1 MSGTAAAP
9 VTGRIMTPF
18 FKLLIALWALGT
30 AAGVVRWTG
39 GLGAATAMND
49 GYPWG
54 IWITLDVVVGTA
66 LACGGYAVAILA
78 YVFNRG
84 QYHPI
89 VRPAILTSALGY
101 SVAGIAIFFDVGRY
115 WGLWK
120 IPLYAH
126 RWNLDSALL
135 EVALCVMA
143 YTAVLWIELSPA
155 VVEQW
160 LASEDGSLR
169 ARAARILPGLSRAL
183 PFVLALGLLLPTM
196 HQSTLGALWLVAPS
210 KLHPLWHTPL
220 LPLLFLVSCLA
231 MGYAVVVL
239 EGTFSSRAFKR
250 PRETA
255 MFATLGTAI
264 AGVTLAWVVL
274 RLGDLALRGRLGLV
288 LGSGGL
294 SFMFLLENA
303 LAVAGAVVLLR
314 PRLRSR
320 SGMQLAAAFLVAG
333 AGVLYR
339 IDTFLVAYD
348 PGPGWSYFPSVG
360 EILVTLGLV
369 ATETMAYLFIVRKL
383 PILAGAQAAVRHP
396 DPEAS

>member
-1 MSGTAAAP
+1 MSAVTAVP
-9 VTGRIMTPF
+9 VGGRIVTPF
-18 FKLLIALWALGT
+18 FKLLVALWALGT

-39 GLGAATAMND
+39 GLGAATALSD

-54 IWITLDVVVGTA
+54 IWIALDVVVGTA
-66 LACGGYAVAILA
+66 LACGGYAIALLA

-120 IPLYAH
+120 IPLYVH

-155 VVEQW
+155 VLEKW
-160 LASEDGSLR
+160 EGSADGTLR
-169 ARAARILPGLSRAL
+169 RRAARLLPALSKAL
-183 PFVLALGLLLPTM
+183 PFILGLGLLLPTM
-196 HQSTLGALWLVAPS
+196 HQSTLGALWLVVPS
-210 KLHPLWHTPL
+210 KLHPLWYTPL

-231 MGYAVVVL
+231 MGYAMVVL
-239 EGTFSSRAFKR
+239 EGIFSTRAFGR
-250 PRETA
+250 APETA
-255 MFATLGTAI
+255 MFAAIGRLI
-264 AGVTLAWVVL
+264 AGVTLAWVAA
-274 RLGDLALRGRLGLV
+274 RLIDLVARGRLGLV
-288 LGSGGL
+288 LSSGGL

-303 LAVAGAVVLLR
+303 LAVAGAVLLLR
-314 PRLRSR
+314 PRLRARAS
-320 SGMQLAAAFLVAG
+320 MQLAAAFLVAS

-339 IDTFLVAYD
+339 VDTFLVAFD

-360 EILVTLGLV
+360 ETLITLGLV
-369 ATETMAYLFIVRKL
+369 ATETMVYLVVVRKF
-383 PILAGAQAAVRHP
+383 PILAGARTAG
-396 DPEAS
+396 ASR

>member
-1 MSGTAAAP
+1 MSGSVATP
-9 VTGRIMTPF
+9 VGGRIMTPF
-18 FKLLIALWALGT
+18 FKLLVGLWALGT

-54 IWITLDVVVGTA
+54 IWIALDVVVGTA
-66 LACGGYAVAILA
+66 LACGGYAIAILA

-101 SVAGIAIFFDVGRY
+101 SVAGIAIMFDVGRY

-120 IPLYAH
+120 IPLYVH

-155 VVEQW
+155 FLERWQQ
-160 LASEDGSLR
+160 SEDLSLR
-169 ARAARILPGLSRAL
+169 RIAARILPGLSRAL
-183 PFVLALGLLLPTM
+183 PFILGLGLLLPTM

-210 KLHPLWHTPL
+210 KLPGLWYSPW

-231 MGYAVVVL
+231 MGYAMVVL
-239 EGTFSSRAFKR
+239 EGTFSTRAFKR
-250 PRETA
+250 RPETA
-255 MFATLGTAI
+255 MFASIAPVI
-264 AGVTLAWVVL
+264 AGATLAWVGL
-274 RLGDLALRGRLGLV
+274 RLVDLAVRGRFGLV
-288 LGSGGL
+288 FTSGAL
-294 SFMFLLENA
+294 SFMFLAENA
-303 LAVAGAVVLLR
+303 VAVMGALVLLR
-314 PRLRSR
+314 RSQR
-320 SGMQLAAAFLVAG
+320 ARPAMQLAAAFMVAS
-333 AGVLYR
+333 AGILYR
-339 IDTFLVAYD
+339 VDTFLVAFN

-360 EILVTLGLV
+360 EILITLGLV
-369 ATETMAYLFIVRKL
+369 ATETMVYLVVVHRF
-383 PILAGAQAAVRHP
+383 PILAGTPAASSSH
-396 DPEAS
+396 